1 MCDRGCLVDIKRTK
15 EDVDEIKI
23 NVQKLLDMEH
33 NRTIYLVNLHNRVE
47 TIENKCKAKD
57 SEQIETKKKIW
68 DLKAG
73 IIIGVVVTLV
83 GTLLTYLSIVLI

>member
-57 SEQIETKKKIW
+57 AEQIEIKKKIW

-73 IIIGVVVTLV
+73 IITGVV
-83 GTLLTYLSIVLI
+83 S

>member
-33 NRTIYLVNLHNRVE
+33 NRAIYLVNLHNRVE

-68 DLKAG
+68 DIKAG
-73 IIIGVVVTLV
+73 IIIGAVVTLV
-83 GTLLTYLSIVLI
+83 GTLLTYVSVVFI